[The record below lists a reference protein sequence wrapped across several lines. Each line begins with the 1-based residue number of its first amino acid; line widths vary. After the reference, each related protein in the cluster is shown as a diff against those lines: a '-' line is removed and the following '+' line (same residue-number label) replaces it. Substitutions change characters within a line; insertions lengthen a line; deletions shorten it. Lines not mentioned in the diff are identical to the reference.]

1 MRAKLMFE
9 EHYRGVVKRE
19 SDRKRGRNGG

>member
-1 MRAKLMFE
+1 MFE